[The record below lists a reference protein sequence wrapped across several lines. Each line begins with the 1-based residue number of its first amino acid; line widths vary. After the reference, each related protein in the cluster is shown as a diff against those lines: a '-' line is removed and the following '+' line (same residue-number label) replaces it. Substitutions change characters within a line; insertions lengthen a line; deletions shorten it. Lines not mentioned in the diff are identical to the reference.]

1 LNGLFQRDNAAVI
14 QEYLAIFQQ
23 LICYHEPEL
32 ANHLHDMDGQA
43 FVPDL
48 YAIPWFLTMFSHVFP
63 IKKIFH
69 LWDKLLVYDSSL
81 PLFIAVAIM
90 IRLKRQ
96 LMTFSFNDCI
106 LSFSDMPDIDVDDI
120 VTQSTVLHRDTPPS
134 CSYRVHQPDFADTSL
149 LAIHK
154 EDIDLQARRMERLPI
169 ISLSDVCRLN
179 RIKSSTFI
187 GNFTGEEFEIVDD
200 IENLATIERLLIVD
214 CRDEADF
221 KTGTLPGAIN
231 LPSKT
236 SFEDPTSEVP
246 ISTLRPSLSSIKLIS
261 ARGSRII
268 VVAGKDT
275 RDGQAFAERLL
286 SLGYPKL
293 TILHGGFNLLSSLG
307 ATLELPDLR
316 EDS

>member
-1 LNGLFQRDNAAVI
+1 
-14 QEYLAIFQQ
+14 
-23 LICYHEPEL
+23 
-32 ANHLHDMDGQA
+32 
-43 FVPDL
+43 
-48 YAIPWFLTMFSHVFP
+48 
-63 IKKIFH
+63 
-69 LWDKLLVYDSSL
+69 
-81 PLFIAVAIM
+81 
-90 IRLKRQ
+90 
-96 LMTFSFNDCI
+96 
-106 LSFSDMPDIDVDDI
+106 MPDIDVDDI

-134 CSYRVHQPDFADTSL
+134 CSFRVHQPDFADTSL

-154 EDIDLQARRMERLPI
+154 EDIDLQARRMDRLPI

-200 IENLATIERLLIVD
+200 IESLASIERLLIVD

-231 LPSKT
+231 LPSHT
-236 SFEDPTSEVP
+236 SFEDPTVEVP
-246 ISTLRPSLSSIKLIS
+246 LSTLRPSLSSIKLIS
-261 ARGSRII
+261 SRGSRII

-286 SLGYPKL
+286 ALGYSKL
-293 TILHGGFNLLSSLG
+293 TVLHGGFNLLSSLG

-316 EDS
+316 EETIS